1 MTLATDYALGLLA
14 ASLSIRMRRRGA
26 PSGRSYWVAALAAAA
41 AAAFLGGT
49 YHGFLPWLDSRIA
62 TVLWKATLLSIGC
75 AAYGASMATIRIH
88 LSEPARRVC
97 RLVAAVQLV
106 LYSVGA
112 MLTDAFLL
120 AIVNYSIA
128 FGFVLAVHAR
138 AWLRWR
144 DIPAAWVIAGV
155 VVSFLAAGIQAAGIA
170 PHPHF
175 NHNDLYHVV
184 QMVGTWMLYR
194 GASQQ
199 SDMPPG

>member
-26 PSGRSYWVAALAAAA
+26 ASGRSYWVAALAAAA
-41 AAAFLGGT
+41 AAALLGGT
-49 YHGFLPWLDSRIA
+49 YHGFLPWLDTRIA

-97 RLVAAVQLV
+97 RIVAAVQLA

-144 DIPAAWVIAGV
+144 DLPAAWVIAGV
-155 VVSFLAAGIQAAGIA
+155 GVSFLAAGIQAAGIA

-194 GASQQ
+194 GASRQ
-199 SDMPPG
+199 SDMQPE

>member
-14 ASLSIRMRRRGA
+14 VSLSIRMRHRGA
-26 PSGRSYWVAALAAAA
+26 ASGRSYWVAALAAAGA
-41 AAAFLGGT
+41 AALLGGT
-49 YHGFLPWLDSRIA
+49 YHGFLPWLDTRIA

-75 AAYGASMATIRIH
+75 AAYGVSMATIRIH
-88 LSEPARRVC
+88 LSAPARRVC
-97 RLVAAVQLV
+97 RIVAAVQLA
-106 LYSVGA
+106 LYSLGA
-112 MLTDAFLL
+112 MLTDAFLI
-120 AIVNYSIA
+120 AIVNYAIA

-144 DIPAAWVIAGV
+144 DRPAAWVIAGV

-194 GASQQ
+194 GASRQ
-199 SDMPPG
+199 SDMQPE

>member
-14 ASLSIRMRRRGA
+14 VSFAIRMRRRGA
-26 PSGRSYWVAALAAAA
+26 PSGRSYWVTALAAAA
-41 AAAFLGGT
+41 AAALLGGT
-49 YHGFLPWLDSRIA
+49 YHGFLPWLDTRIA

-75 AAYGASMATIRIH
+75 AAYGVSMATIRIH
-88 LSEPARRVC
+88 LSAPAKSVFRI
-97 RLVAAVQLV
+97 VAAVQLV
-106 LYSVGA
+106 LYCVGA

-128 FGFVLAVHAR
+128 FGFVLVIHAR
-138 AWLRWR
+138 VWLQSR
-144 DIPAAWVIAGV
+144 DAPAGWVIAGV
-155 VVSFLAAGIQAAGIA
+155 VVSFAAAGIQAAGIA

-194 GASQQ
+194 GASRQ
-199 SDMPPG
+199 SDRQTG

>member
-14 ASLSIRMRRRGA
+14 LALSIRMRRRGA
-26 PSGRSYWVAALAAAA
+26 TSGRSSWVFALAAAA
-41 AAAFLGGT
+41 AAALLGGT
-49 YHGFLPWLDSRIA
+49 YHGFLPWLDTRIA
-62 TVLWKATLLSIGC
+62 TLLWKATLLSIGC
-75 AAYGASMATIRIH
+75 AAYGVSMATIRIH
-88 LSEPARRVC
+88 LSEPAGRVC
-97 RLVAAVQLV
+97 RTVVVLQLM

-112 MLTDAFLL
+112 MLTDAFLI

-128 FGFVLAVHAR
+128 FGFVLAMHAR

-144 DIPAAWVIAGV
+144 DSPSAWVTAGV

-170 PHPHF
+170 PHPYF

>member
-26 PSGRSYWVAALAAAA
+26 ASGRSYWAAALAAAA
-41 AAAFLGGT
+41 AAALLGGT
-49 YHGFLPWLDSRIA
+49 YHGFLPWLDTRIA
-62 TVLWKATLLSIGC
+62 TVLWKGTLLSIGC
-75 AAYGASMATIRIH
+75 AAYGASIATIRIH

-97 RLVAAVQLV
+97 RIVAVVQLV
-106 LYSVGA
+106 LYSFGA

-138 AWLRWR
+138 AWLRWG
-144 DIPAAWVIAGV
+144 DLPAAWVIAGV

-194 GASQQ
+194 GASRQ
-199 SDMPPG
+199 SDMRPE